1 MSVKAVQLMG
11 DDLWFEGFVVKVC
24 FEFAVKKVAVMDGNL
39 VRVVMMEYM
48 CLDGWN
54 KTNMK

>member
-1 MSVKAVQLMG
+1 MG